1 MDMKLPIKLID
12 EVGDDM
18 ITAQALL
25 NLASGE
31 ISDVR
36 YDDYNVDE
44 EGLPWDQDEYDIT
57 SGVLSKGGKDVE
69 FTVQVDKAGGTYS
82 VSPTELAEIKLRAA
96 ALFSG
101 SQVEGLAH
109 QPIKTVKV
117 AASAPSRGAKRR
129 G

>member
-12 EVGDDM
+12 EVGDDV
-18 ITAQALL
+18 ITSQALL

-44 EGLPWDQDEYDIT
+44 EGMPWDQDDYDIT

-117 AASAPSRGAKRR
+117 AASAPSRGVKRR